1 MKKGLFVIGFS
12 LLLFS
17 CVSTKIEKTWR
28 DPDTTVDMSQVTKV
42 LVVALLKEE
51 TNRRIAED
59 QMVTYMKGKGV
70 ASYSY
75 GKVNTNTM
83 NEQQI
88 AAQLK
93 QDGFDAAVTMR
104 LVDVSKDV
112 TYTPGSFSTY
122 PVYYRTFGGY
132 YVRSWQGYST
142 PDRYNTTKTYTVE
155 TNIYSL
161 KQNKLVWSG
170 ITSTTDPNKVSKM
183 MLEVADVLYKRM
195 VKEGFVK

>member
-1 MKKGLFVIGFS
+1 MKKVLLVFVLSIM
-12 LLLFS
+12 LFS
-17 CVSTKIEKTWR
+17 CISTRIEKTWR
-28 DPDTTVDMSQVTKV
+28 DPETTVDMSQVSKV
-42 LVVALLKEE
+42 LVVALLKDE
-51 TNRRIAED
+51 TNRRVSED
-59 QMVTYMKGKGV
+59 QMVAYLKGKGV

-93 QDGFDAAVTMR
+93 EDGFDAAVTMR
-104 LVDVSKDV
+104 LVDESKDV
-112 TYTPGSFSTY
+112 NYTPGTFSTY

-132 YVRSWQGYST
+132 YRRSWETYST
-142 PDRYNTTKTYTVE
+142 PGRYVTTKTYTVE

-170 ITSTTDPNKVSKM
+170 LTSTTDPDKLSKM
-183 MLEVADVLYKRM
+183 MLEISDVLYKRM

>member
-1 MKKGLFVIGFS
+1 MKKGLFVLS
-12 LLLFS
+12 LSVMFFS
-17 CVSTKIEKTWR
+17 CISTRIEKTWR
-28 DPDTTVDMSQVTKV
+28 DPDTTVDMSQVNKV
-42 LVVALLKEE
+42 LIVALLKEE
-51 TNRRIAED
+51 TNRRVAED
-59 QMVTYMKGKGV
+59 QMVTYLKGKGV

-75 GKVNTNTM
+75 GKVNTTTM

-112 TYTPGSFSTY
+112 TYTPGSFNTY
-122 PVYYRTFGGY
+122 PVYYRSFGGY
-132 YVRSWQGYST
+132 YVRSWQTYST

-170 ITSTTDPNKVSKM
+170 LTTTTDPNKLSKM